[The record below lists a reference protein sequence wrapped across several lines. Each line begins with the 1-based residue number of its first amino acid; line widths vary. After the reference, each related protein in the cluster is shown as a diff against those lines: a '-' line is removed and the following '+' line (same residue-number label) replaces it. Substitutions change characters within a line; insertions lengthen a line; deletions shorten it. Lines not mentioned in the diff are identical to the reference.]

1 MVLVSMCAEN
11 SRCMYLR
18 WSRIVTDSMPPVL
31 GKPVPGFKD
40 LGDDFLEMIS
50 SDEEI
55 PETQIPET
63 QRDDDETQ
71 LPETQKYVAPGAA
84 DGAAGGAAGGAAAQ
98 SNAEQPVV
106 KQEPRS
112 DSPVLGS
119 VPSSAPQDVAVPAIP
134 CVIFR
139 KRSNGSLARPT
150 NRAEWKYWTFC
161 HGPTLSD
168 DCPWSLREG
177 GNVKAHYG
185 SKKLGIVFC
194 LSCYLNRG
202 KIMKK
207 KRTVCAEKL
216 AVKIAER
223 RAEKQKRAEKR
234 ARKAAKQTGLSES
247 QRKWGHSKFG
257 KTDKE
262 KQKQKERLQES
273 QLHREERKQKRD
285 AAAAAAAAAAQAAAA
300 AADGS
305 PAAAAD
311 PGARTAAPA
320 PPPQARGTR
329 IVWNDSESQSDDDA
343 PPPKPPPSSPEAYS
357 SDSDEAVGL
366 CTQTLRKKLRIE
378 EIWAA
383 NSNSADK
390 DPADDEAGPR
400 KHAEGSSKRKR
411 KHGASKRK
419 AKHGEG
425 SSKRTGNAEKR
436 PYEDDEADEDESP
449 KRPKQQYHN
458 VGWGTGR
465 KIQPGTPITAKVTET
480 MLEQAEFDGSMVV
493 KQGRITFNQR
503 GFVIPR
509 FPRRS
514 HSTCKALK
522 RRASCIAL
530 KRTGSPPSPQGEDSP
545 DDGQ

>member
-18 WSRIVTDSMPPVL
+18 WSRIVTDSMPPVR
-31 GKPVPGFKD
+31 GKPDVIV
-40 LGDDFLEMIS
+40 IS
-50 SDEEI
+50 SDEDEEI
-55 PETQIPET
+55 PETQIPKT
-63 QRDDDETQ
+63 QIPEKDDDETQ
-71 LPETQKYVAPGAA
+71 LPETQKYVAP
-84 DGAAGGAAGGAAAQ
+84 GAAGGAAGGAAAQ

-134 CVIFR
+134 CVMPAIPCEIFR
-139 KRSNGSLARPT
+139 KNSNGSVARPI
-150 NRAEWKYWTFC
+150 NPAEWKYWKFC
-161 HGPTLSD
+161 HGPTRSD
-168 DCPWSLREG
+168 DCPFSIREG
-177 GNVKAHYG
+177 GNVTARYG
-185 SKKLGIVFC
+185 SKKLGKVFC

-202 KIMKK
+202 KIMRKE
-207 KRTVCAEKL
+207 RNVRAEKR

-357 SDSDEAVGL
+357 SDSDEKHTL
-366 CTQTLRKKLRIE
+366 C
-378 EIWAA
+378 
-383 NSNSADK
+383 
-390 DPADDEAGPR
+390 
-400 KHAEGSSKRKR
+400 
-411 KHGASKRK
+411 
-419 AKHGEG
+419 
-425 SSKRTGNAEKR
+425 
-436 PYEDDEADEDESP
+436 
-449 KRPKQQYHN
+449 
-458 VGWGTGR
+458 
-465 KIQPGTPITAKVTET
+465 
-480 MLEQAEFDGSMVV
+480 
-493 KQGRITFNQR
+493 
-503 GFVIPR
+503 
-509 FPRRS
+509 
-514 HSTCKALK
+514 
-522 RRASCIAL
+522 
-530 KRTGSPPSPQGEDSP
+530 
-545 DDGQ
+545 